1 MSDMLVY
8 LYAVGGAALRTVLP
22 SGLSGI
28 GDAPVRVLV
37 ADRLAAV
44 VSSVD
49 PLNFGA
55 EPLRRNLE
63 DLSWLAS
70 TARAHHAVVDAVWR
84 REPVAPLRL
93 ATVYVDDDNVRAM
106 LHSREAA
113 FLALLDRV
121 RGRQEWGVKAFA
133 VPDSEDEP
141 DEDDDDRKLGPGAAY
156 LQRKRE
162 TRDRTSR
169 LRGKVHDAVEDLH
182 RVLAASAEHS
192 RRYVL
197 QDPRL
202 SGHPPDLALNAAYLV
217 EQSASSDF
225 TSAVDHWR
233 SPYLQ
238 VELTGPWAPYSF
250 ATLEES

>member
-1 MSDMLVY
+1 MLVY

-22 SGLSGI
+22 TGLPGI

-37 ADRLAAV
+37 AGQLGAV

-49 PLNFGA
+49 PQEFGA
-55 EPLRRNLE
+55 EPLRHNLE
-63 DLSWLAS
+63 DLSWLAA

-106 LHSREAA
+106 LHDRQAA
-113 FLALLDRV
+113 FLALLDRL

-133 VPDSEDEP
+133 MPDPEPEP
-141 DEDDDDRKLGPGAAY
+141 DDDSAGAELGPGAAY

-162 TRDRTSR
+162 VRGRTSR

-182 RVLAASAEHS
+182 RLLATSAQHS

-202 SGHPPDLALNAAYLV
+202 SGHPPDLVLNAAYLV
-217 EQSASSDF
+217 EQSASSAF
-225 TSAVDHWR
+225 TKAVDGWR

-250 ATLEES
+250 ATLEEP